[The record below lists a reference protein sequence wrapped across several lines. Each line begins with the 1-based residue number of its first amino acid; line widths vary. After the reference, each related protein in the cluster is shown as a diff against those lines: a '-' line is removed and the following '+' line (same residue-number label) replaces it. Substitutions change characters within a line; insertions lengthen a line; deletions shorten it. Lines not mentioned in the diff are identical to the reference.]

1 LTLKCKRLKQVNQSM
16 YSRSNNFAIYTD
28 EELMQFVCDGKEQAF
43 EMIYLRYGKNLL
55 NYYHKMLN
63 YDVEKAKDA
72 LQDLFLKIA
81 EHPEKFDKTQ
91 NFKTWLYT
99 IASNACKNYYRHI
112 SVVVKAHEE
121 ISYLNET
128 NVSSGEKHFKIDK
141 NNFLNELNGIL
152 ETLPFEKKEAFLL
165 RYLEDK
171 SINEISQIQGI
182 AEGTVKSRIHY
193 TLKLLE
199 TQLIAFKP

>member
-1 LTLKCKRLKQVNQSM
+1 MPNP
-16 YSRSNNFAIYTD
+16 SNDFAIYKD
-28 EELMQFVCDGKEQAF
+28 EELMQFVCEGKEQAF
-43 EMIYLRYGKNLL
+43 EMLYFRYGKNLL
-55 NYYHKMLN
+55 NYFHKMLN
-63 YDVEKAKDA
+63 YDAEKAKDA
-72 LQDLFLKIA
+72 LQDLFMKLA
-81 EHPEKFDKTQ
+81 EHPEKFDRTQ

-112 SVVVKAHEE
+112 SLVVKAQEELTYLGETE
-121 ISYLNET
+121 ISYND
-128 NVSSGEKHFKIDK
+128 KYFKLDQ
-141 NNFLNELNGIL
+141 NNFLNELNFVL
-152 ETLPFEKKEAFLL
+152 ETLPFEKKEAFIL

-171 SINEISQIQGI
+171 SISEISEIQGI